1 MKKTKRILILI
12 FILALVMCLLLGLTA
27 YLYTYI
33 ISDYTYDF
41 GFEFHIYPE
50 EYEEE
55 YSAHTETIALDRN
68 TDYQIRIDA
77 ACETGTMELII
88 YSVSEGEKHYTVD
101 RNTPHNEV
109 IQIPKNTADELT
121 ITVRYNADTKGTL
134 LGEVLVHKHYFLI

>member
-1 MKKTKRILILI
+1 MMKKTKLILILV
-12 FILALVMCLLLGLTA
+12 LVMCLLLGLTA

-50 EYEEE
+50 EYEEK
-55 YSAHTETIALDRN
+55 YSEHTEMIVLDKN

-88 YSVSEGEKHYTVD
+88 HSVTEGEKHYTVD
-101 RNTPHNEV
+101 RNTPYNEV
-109 IQIPKNTADELT
+109 IDIPKNTAEELK

-134 LGEVLVHKHYFLI
+134 SGEVLSHKHYFLI